1 MSQHPIPPGQPP
13 WTEFDEYL
21 WHTCD
26 IIADLIQGRI
36 AQRPLVATPAPL
48 PAGDRPLVTGPV
60 WPARWRALGDGS
72 YHHSQMMAMGST
84 SFVIGSMLGNA
95 AGNAARRREATRN
108 AQPRWV
114 PGDPGMVT
122 VSKLG
127 AFVIHPTS
135 HSDSIML
142 YWSGLDSVD
151 LVAPDIFQ
159 TQYVSTTQVPVTM
172 RLATPWASLIFAL
185 AAYHRFPHHPRIL
198 TRGWLPPGEED
209 EMRFDENEP
218 QSVREE
224 RFTAERARRG
234 ESRRTARLDSGGA
247 HIGAAVVAALLALLG
262 WNHQTVALCVLGGIF
277 LLWFSAALAWAYA
290 DKDRGRHA
298 LQCAYNLTFGW
309 GNGF

>member
-1 MSQHPIPPGQPP
+1 MSQHPVPPGQPP
-13 WTEFDEYL
+13 WTEFNEYL

-26 IIADLIQGRI
+26 IIADLVQGRLD
-36 AQRPLVATPAPL
+36 QRPLVATPAPL

-84 SFVIGSMLGNA
+84 PFVLGSMLGNA
-95 AGNAARRREATRN
+95 AGNSARRREAARN

-135 HSDSIML
+135 HADSIML

-151 LVAPDIFQ
+151 LVAPDMFQ

-198 TRGWLPPGEED
+198 TRGWLPPGFE
-209 EMRFDENEP
+209 
-218 QSVREE
+218 Q
-224 RFTAERARRG
+224 RA
-234 ESRRTARLDSGGA
+234 
-247 HIGAAVVAALLALLG
+247 AAAGKPCPPAAQLLLG
-262 WNHQTVALCVLGGIF
+262 GG
-277 LLWFSAALAWAYA
+277 SS
-290 DKDRGRHA
+290 
-298 LQCAYNLTFGW
+298 
-309 GNGF
+309 